1 MAHDTGRAVANEW
14 DLFLL
19 ARQLFLERGY
29 RGTPL
34 PPRNRHLSARRARKL
49 LSEATWD
56 PTYAFSEQPPSGRL
70 VRDRDFQ
77 SVLFTVCDG
86 DATQVMLDADR
97 FAYLS
102 HACALAFH
110 GLAPAATELHVSTPE
125 RSLWSRQ
132 AQAEMIAT
140 LGYELEDADEDDL
153 PFPLTR
159 PQPHAQIR
167 GIALHRHETGTPLS
181 PRLLGD
187 GPVRVTPIGMTFQD
201 TLAKPSWCGGMPT
214 IVALWRGHAAS
225 HRDASIEAITWS
237 EEKIVRGRAGYL
249 LEEVLGIE
257 DPRIDSWVTD
267 AQRGSSRKLDPSAPY
282 APRFSARWMLS
293 INVEDPT
300 LPASY
305 QLTAPNYAKMR
316 SELAQANGLG
326 KSRKKA
332 PLSSS
337 IAEGDTSAPAAPTRK
352 RLKIK
357 APS

>member
-1 MAHDTGRAVANEW
+1 MAGDTGRAVASEW

-29 RGTPL
+29 RGTPF

-56 PTYAFSEQPPSGRL
+56 PAYAFSGEPPSDRL

-102 HACALAFH
+102 HASALEFH

-125 RSLWSRQ
+125 RGLWSGQ
-132 AQAEMIAT
+132 AHAEMTAT
-140 LGYELEDADEDDL
+140 LGFEMEDADEDDL

-159 PQPHAQIR
+159 PQPHAEIR
-167 GIALHRHETGTPLS
+167 GIALHRHETRTPLS
-181 PRLLGD
+181 RKLLGD
-187 GPVRVTPIGMTFQD
+187 GPLRVTPIGTTFRD
-201 TLAKPSWCGGMPT
+201 TLVTPGWCGGMPA

-225 HRDASIEAITWS
+225 HRDAIIEAIARS
-237 EEKIVRGRAGYL
+237 EEKIVRVRAGYL

-257 DPRIDSWVTD
+257 DPRIASWVTD

-300 LPASY
+300 LPA
-305 QLTAPNYAKMR
+305 TT
-316 SELAQANGLG
+316 
-326 KSRKKA
+326 
-332 PLSSS
+332 LS
-337 IAEGDTSAPAAPTRK
+337 
-352 RLKIK
+352 
-357 APS
+357 